1 MFYKKRKGLAVS
13 EREIERNYKTDWM
26 KYDNGIISYGVLKE
40 HVGYYADQME
50 KYDEDRAA
58 EMRKSVGLN

>member
-1 MFYKKRKGLAVS
+1 MS

-50 KYDEDRAA
+50 KYDEGRAA